1 MRGDRSGHSA
11 RLARALYHAYY
22 RTHGEAPPNEAPPL
36 DIAQLA
42 DRYPLGQFMAHF
54 GAQFEHGLRAIEHCP
69 NVAVDYAG
77 SINEKGAYEMALD
90 LLGSER
96 ILFGTDLPGADYFV
110 NAGRVLNWK

>member
-1 MRGDRSGHSA
+1 
-11 RLARALYHAYY
+11 
-22 RTHGEAPPNEAPPL
+22 
-36 DIAQLA
+36 
-42 DRYPLGQFMAHF
+42 MAHF

-96 ILFGTDLPGADYFV
+96 VLFGTDLPGADYFV
-110 NAGRVLNWK
+110 NAGRVLELEVDDAVKQQVFSGNIERILGLEVDG

>member
-1 MRGDRSGHSA
+1 
-11 RLARALYHAYY
+11 
-22 RTHGEAPPNEAPPL
+22 
-36 DIAQLA
+36 
-42 DRYPLGQFMAHF
+42 MAHF

-96 ILFGTDLPGADYFV
+96 ILFGTDLPGADYFI
-110 NAGRVLNWK
+110 NAGRVLELEVDDEVKQQVFSGNIERILGLEVDG

>member
-1 MRGDRSGHSA
+1 
-11 RLARALYHAYY
+11 
-22 RTHGEAPPNEAPPL
+22 
-36 DIAQLA
+36 
-42 DRYPLGQFMAHF
+42 MAHF

-110 NAGRVLNWK
+110 NAGRVLRLEVDDAVKQQVFSGNIERILGLEVDG